1 MAMMRSREHRANAGR
16 PRPVRL
22 ASLAA
27 LLVGLVALSLLAA
40 SCGGSSKTPVAHVSS
55 TTTSA
60 SDSGSSNGSSSGKGD
75 PTKYAACMRKHGVPN
90 FPDPDSNGRFKITGG
105 VNKNG
110 QHFGLD
116 PNSPQYKAA
125 QQACQK
131 LAPNGGKPNPQ
142 EEAKLLQQSL
152 RYAACMRSHGVPNF
166 PDPKRGPGGEG
177 TLLTIGP
184 DVNPNSPM
192 FKAAQKACQKL
203 VPGSAFEAG
212 PSTAP

>member
-1 MAMMRSREHRANAGR
+1 MMRSQKNRATAAR
-16 PRPVRL
+16 SRPVRL
-22 ASLAA
+22 AFLMAA
-27 LLVGLVALSLLAA
+27 LAGLVALSLLAA
-40 SCGGSSKTPVAHVSS
+40 GCGGSPGTPVAQAPKSGTS
-55 TTTSA
+55 TNS
-60 SDSGSSNGSSSGKGD
+60 SDSSKGSSSGD

-116 PNSPQYKAA
+116 PNSPQFKAA

-142 EEAKLLQQSL
+142 EEAKLLQQAL

-184 DVNPNSPM
+184 DVNANSPQ